1 MSAEGKQRQYIR
13 TIIISIGEQGQLP
26 VYMEFVDADT
36 SQVSF
41 LYLSRNW
48 LGHDGPDRHIEFC
61 LLVGWEFLY
70 GSGKG
75 WSLEYGH
82 RGQPKW

>member
-1 MSAEGKQRQYIR
+1 MSTERKQRQYIR

-26 VYMEFVDADT
+26 VYMELVDMDT
-36 SQVSF
+36 GQISLLCISCC
-41 LYLSRNW
+41 W
-48 LGHDGPDRHIEFC
+48 LGHDGLDCRIEFRFV
-61 LLVGWEFLY
+61 VGGKFLC